1 MGFCFIRIRPANRQE
16 DALNTVNVLY
26 KCKEPLLQRDRKAM
40 VFPFCVCHMVR
51 AVMKFWK
58 TVVPDY
64 STGRWAGN
72 TRQKQLCYRGLSH
85 GDITA
90 LTTQRI
96 SIKWYHWCPGRDW
109 IRGPLKQDP
118 RSRECIHCSDD
129 VSRMD
134 WWNIQQRLSCEGLY
148 NPLCINHHTN
158 V

>member
-16 DALNTVNVLY
+16 NALNPLNVLY
-26 KCKEPLLQRDRKAM
+26 KCKVPLLQRDRKAIL
-40 VFPFCVCHMVR
+40 FPFCVCHMVQ

-58 TVVPDY
+58 TMVPDN

-72 TRQKQLCYRGLSH
+72 TQQKQLCYCGLSS

-96 SIKWYHWCPGRDW
+96 SLKWCWCHWCPGRNW
-109 IRGPLKQDP
+109 IREPLKQDP

-134 WWNIQQRLSCEGLY
+134 WGNDQQLLSY
-148 NPLCINHHTN
+148 NPLCINYHT
-158 V
+158 